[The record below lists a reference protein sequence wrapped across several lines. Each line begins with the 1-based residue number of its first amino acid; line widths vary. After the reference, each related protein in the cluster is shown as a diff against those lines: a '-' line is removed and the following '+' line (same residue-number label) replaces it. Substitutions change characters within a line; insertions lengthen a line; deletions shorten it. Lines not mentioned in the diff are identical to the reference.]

1 MAIRRNRMKI
11 QQLLDKMLTIN
22 HYRSVT
28 DLQYIP
34 EDNVV
39 FVKRK
44 MGFKDTLINIDEDAD
59 EAEVLAHLESV
70 PAIY

>member
-1 MAIRRNRMKI
+1 MKV

-44 MGFKDTLINIDEDAD
+44 MGFKDTVINIGNDRTEMD
-59 EAEVLAHLESV
+59 VKAHIESV

>member
-1 MAIRRNRMKI
+1 MKV
-11 QQLLDKMLTIN
+11 QQLLDNMLTVN

-34 EDNVV
+34 CDEVV

-44 MGFKDTLINIDEDAD
+44 MGFKDTIINISGDKSLS
-59 EAEVLAHLESV
+59 EVLKHLEQV

>member
-1 MAIRRNRMKI
+1 MDVQK
-11 QQLLDKMLTIN
+11 LLDSMLIAN
-22 HYRSVT
+22 HYRSVM

-34 EDNVV
+34 DEKVV

-44 MGFKDTLINIDEDAD
+44 MGFKDTVINVGNDRTEMDVKTHI
-59 EAEVLAHLESV
+59 ESV

>member
-1 MAIRRNRMKI
+1 MKV
-11 QQLLDKMLTIN
+11 QQLLDKMLTTN

-44 MGFKDTLINIDEDAD
+44 MGFKDTVINIGNDRTEMD
-59 EAEVLAHLESV
+59 VKAHIESV

>member
-1 MAIRRNRMKI
+1 MNV
-11 QQLLDKMLTIN
+11 QFLLDQMLTAN
-22 HYRSVT
+22 HYRSVM

-34 EDNVV
+34 CDEVI

-44 MGFKDTLINIDEDAD
+44 MGFKDTVIDIKKDRTEL
-59 EAEVLAHLESV
+59 EIKTHLESI